1 MTEAFYSVWIGGV
14 EATDY
19 LTTLDRALAIKEEL
33 EMEDGY
39 TDVAI
44 MDYREGEMSA

>member
-1 MTEAFYSVWIGGV
+1 MTEAFYSVWIGAV

-19 LTTLDRALAIKEEL
+19 LVTLEKALDIKEEL
-33 EMEDGY
+33 EREDGY

-44 MDYREGEMSA
+44 MDYREGVVA